1 MPDRARQGGG
11 RPRES
16 RRFWG
21 WVAVSA
27 ALVGGAIAFWPGG
40 TASGPEVLVPRRAKA
55 APVERTGAAAT
66 PRLGEHLAGRA
77 EVVREAARAGA
88 KVRGTVRWESGEAA
102 SGAEVT
108 LLDARGEVLGEAR
121 VDEAGDYEIADATL
135 AGAELQVTEPM
146 GDAHQ
151 RDVAPLAPGEERR
164 LDVVLGEQR
173 EVVGWVLDGAGEPQP
188 GVVVSLTWEAANA
201 RWSAVTD
208 AGGGFAFDD
217 VPVTPMRVSAD
228 GGELGMA
235 SARLARSEA
244 TRREVTLVLEPVG
257 TIEVRASPEVAALG
271 EVVVR
276 CFSATAHGEDGLWN
290 DDVRATELGEE
301 LPYEERQPV
310 ELEGLEAPVD
320 EVPSMDPS
328 MEEVEAMLGN
338 ALRDW
343 NQEDPEASLVRMAL
357 SLASANP
364 MMEAAMTREMGAE
377 FPELAGAP
385 LEDIVRAAAAKALRE
400 EPELVDT
407 MGMASLKVREGMSPM
422 EAFMA
427 ADAEMRER
435 HAPTPTEPADATAYG
450 AEAGAPVEADVA
462 RPIDNE
468 AAVEALEEPEA
479 TAADAEAYGPAGG
492 EGYEVRDAFTAR
504 LEELTALTGIET
516 VTGPEEARSQVA
528 SGRAFE
534 PIPVRGAFE
543 YQVSVRAADGFEV
556 VCGTVFV
563 APGEEV
569 VLGCGRGAGPAVLAG
584 RVIDAAG
591 EPVAGARIEVCADE
605 CVQATTDHHGGYE
618 LSLAVTS
625 ARLVSVVAQDAT
637 GTEWLAERRQQNARP
652 GARTEVPDLV
662 VRQVAERPVHALTEP
677 FGGVGANIELVPEGI
692 AIAGLFDD
700 GPLAL
705 SGVEVGD
712 VILRIGEEVGA
723 SLSVD
728 DALVLLRGE
737 VGSELDLTLRSSA
750 GEVYDLLVT
759 RGLVDPGG
767 GGHAYEHE

>member
-1 MPDRARQGGG
+1 MPGRARGEGG

-21 WVAVSA
+21 WWALGA
-27 ALVGGAIAFWPGG
+27 ALVGGAIAFWPRE

-55 APVERTGAAAT
+55 APVERTGTAAT

-77 EVVREAARAGA
+77 GVVRETARAGA

-108 LLDARGEVLGEAR
+108 LLDAKGEVLGEAR
-121 VDEAGDYEIADATL
+121 VDEAGSYEIADATL
-135 AGAELQVTEPM
+135 GGAELQVTEPM

-208 AGGGFAFDD
+208 AGGAFAFDD
-217 VPVTPMRVSAD
+217 VPVTPLRVSAD

-290 DDVRATELGEE
+290 DDVRASELGEQ
-301 LPYEERQPV
+301 LPYEEREPV
-310 ELEGLEAPVD
+310 ELAGLEAPVD
-320 EVPSMDPS
+320 EVPPVDPS

-343 NQEDPEASLVRMAL
+343 DHDDPEASLVRMAL
-357 SLASANP
+357 SLASTNP
-364 MMEAAMTREMGAE
+364 MMEAAMAREMGAE

-435 HAPTPTEPADATAYG
+435 HAPAPSEAADTTPYE
-450 AEAGAPVEADVA
+450 AEAGATAEADVA

-468 AAVEALEEPEA
+468 AAVEALEPEA
-479 TAADAEAYGPAGG
+479 GAADGEAYGPAEGG
-492 EGYEVRDAFTAR
+492 EYEVRNAFTAR

-591 EPVAGARIEVCADE
+591 EPIAGARIEVCADE
-605 CVQATTDHHGGYE
+605 CVQATTDHYGAYE

-662 VRQVAERPVHALTEP
+662 VRQAADRPVHALTEP
-677 FGGVGANIELVPEGI
+677 FGGVGANIELVGEGI
-692 AIAGLFDD
+692 AIAGLFED

-759 RGLVDPGG
+759 RGLIDPGG
-767 GGHAYEHE
+767 GGQAYEHE